1 MQALTFTPMSSAGG
15 LSLRD
20 VKAPTSVDDG
30 RGGLAKLSNNC
41 TYLPACL
48 PTCLPTCDALEIPR
62 TWAEPMRPMHSAA
75 AACIEK
81 RDAPL
86 MLTRSLARSLTHART
101 HALTHSLARS
111 LTHSPTHSPTGTKC
125 CSGGGAPFEVTF
137 DKDPA
142 GARLAGRNLTWSR
155 LPRGQ
160 ILIGQ
165 DPSGHPVANMVTLK
179 LGQELAHGAGMI
191 FNTPKPQ
198 C

>member
-86 MLTRSLARSLTHART
+86 MLTRSLAHSLTHART
-101 HALTHSLARS
+101 HSLTHSLA
-111 LTHSPTHSPTGTKC
+111 HSPTHPLTHPQAPSAALAEALPSRSPSTKTQLAPAWLGAT
-125 CSGGGAPFEVTF
+125 SHGVGYRGGRFSSA
-137 DKDPA
+137 KI
-142 GARLAGRNLTWSR
+142 RLAIQWPIWSR
-155 LPRGQ
+155 
-160 ILIGQ
+160 
-165 DPSGHPVANMVTLK
+165 
-179 LGQELAHGAGMI
+179 
-191 FNTPKPQ
+191 
-198 C
+198 